1 MNTERSHILKKC
13 LIVSLVF
20 FAFFILLFALN
31 HVVAPRSEAM
41 LRHAADEVLSKWNVS
56 APVTGERFII
66 RNVGWNY
73 TQAYVATQK
82 KRNVGLVFIVRI
94 TGRSGPL
101 TGVFYRPN
109 AGSTVFCGIAGMP
122 DIDGARYGITPITV
136 NYWVRA
142 IDRIALDQERGEAK
156 K

>member
-20 FAFFILLFALN
+20 FAFYLLLFALN

-73 TQAYVATQK
+73 TQAYVAKQK

-109 AGSTVFCGIAGMP
+109 AGATVFCGIAGMP
-122 DIDGARYGITPITV
+122 DIDGTRYGITPIIV

-142 IDRIALDQERGEAK
+142 IDRIALDQERGENK

>member
-1 MNTERSHILKKC
+1 MNTERAHILKKC
-13 LIVSLVF
+13 LIVSIVF
-20 FAFFILLFALN
+20 FTFFLLLFALD

-41 LRHAADEVLSKWNVS
+41 LRHAADEVLSQWNIS
-56 APVTGERFII
+56 APVSGERFLI

-73 TQAYVATQK
+73 TQAYVAKQK

-122 DIDGARYGITPITV
+122 DIDGARYGITPNIV

-142 IDRIALDQERGEAK
+142 IDRIALDQERGETK

>member
-13 LIVSLVF
+13 LIVSLAF
-20 FAFFILLFALN
+20 FAFFLLLFALN
-31 HVVAPRSEAM
+31 HAVAPRSEAM
-41 LRHAADEVLSKWNVS
+41 LRHAADEVLSKWNISSPVS
-56 APVTGERFII
+56 GERFIV

-73 TQAYVATQK
+73 TRVYAAKQK
-82 KRNVGLVFIVRI
+82 NRTVGLVFIVRM

-109 AGSTVFCGIAGMP
+109 AGPTAFCGIAGMP
-122 DIDGARYGITPITV
+122 DTDGARYGITPITV
-136 NYWVRA
+136 NYWIRA
-142 IDRIALDQERGEAK
+142 IDRIALDQEKGEAK